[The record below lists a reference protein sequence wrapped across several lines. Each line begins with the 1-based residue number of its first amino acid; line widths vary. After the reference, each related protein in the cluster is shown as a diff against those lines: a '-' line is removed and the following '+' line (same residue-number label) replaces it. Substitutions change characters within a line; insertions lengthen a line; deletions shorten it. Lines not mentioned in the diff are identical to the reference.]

1 MKKTG
6 KSILAGILLLILF
19 CSTAWAGPASDPN
32 LIAAKE
38 QELAQQTAQAAQA
51 VPGAPEQHVGPGG
64 AAADP
69 QAPVQGVVSDTIVWS
84 NGRQLDLT
92 KPMLA
97 LTFDDGPQVQSGNR
111 IMDVFAQYGQRC
123 TFFLVG
129 DRIASRADEV
139 RRMVADGHEVADHS
153 YSHAYFNKLSAEQI
167 RSEVAKCNAA
177 IAQTTGVAPTIMRL
191 PGGNKTATVLANV
204 NMPII
209 LWNVDTEDWK
219 VKDSA
224 RIISRV
230 VGKVKDGDVVLM
242 HELYGTTATAVETI
256 VPTLVSQGFQLVTV
270 SELAK
275 FRGYELVPGQIYY
288 SFRAK

>member
-6 KSILAGILLLILF
+6 KSILAGILLLLLF

-38 QELAQQTAQAAQA
+38 QEMAQQTAQAAQA
-51 VPGAPEQHVGPGG
+51 VPGVSEQHVGPGG

-69 QAPVQGVVSDTIVWS
+69 QAPVQEVVSDTIVWS

>member
-6 KSILAGILLLILF
+6 KSILAGILLLFLF

-177 IAQTTGVAPTIMRL
+177 IAQTTGVAPAIMRL

-288 SFRAK
+288 SFPAK

>member
-1 MKKTG
+1 MMKKKTQITR
-6 KSILAGILLLILF
+6 ILAAAIAVLLF
-19 CSTAWAGPASDPN
+19 AGTAYAGPADDPYLKALAEGKQVTAATETPGQEPAAGSEN
-32 LIAAKE
+32 L
-38 QELAQQTAQAAQA
+38 
-51 VPGAPEQHVGPGG
+51 
-64 AAADP
+64 
-69 QAPVQGVVSDTIVWS
+69 VWS

-111 IMDVFAQYGQRC
+111 IMDVFAKYGQRC

-129 DRIASRADEV
+129 DRIPSRADEV
-139 RRMVADGHEVADHS
+139 KRMVAEGHEVADHS
-153 YSHAYFNKLSAEQI
+153 YSHAYFNKISAEKI
-167 RSEVAKCNAA
+167 RDEVAKCNANITA
-177 IAQTTGVAPTIMRL
+177 TTGVAPVVMRL
-191 PGGNKTATVLANV
+191 PGGNKNNTVLANV

-219 VKDSA
+219 VRDSS

-256 VPTLVSQGFQLVTV
+256 VPTLVEQGFQLVTV

-275 FRGYELVPGQIYY
+275 YRGYELVPGQVYY